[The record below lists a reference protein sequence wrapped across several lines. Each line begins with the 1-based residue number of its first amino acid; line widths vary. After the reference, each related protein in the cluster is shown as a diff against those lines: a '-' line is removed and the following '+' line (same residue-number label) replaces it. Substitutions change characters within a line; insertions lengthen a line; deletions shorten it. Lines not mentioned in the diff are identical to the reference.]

1 MLALP
6 GMRLLALVAVAG
18 AALLLAK
25 RRSRPRL
32 HPDERLGRQ
41 VRAQIAALL
50 GDPQAVRV
58 SVNAGVIGLR
68 GRVTKAERDDVLA
81 AVLATPG
88 VTQVSNLL
96 EVDEPLAERPEDMV
110 GLQGTQPRGMGHPR

>member
-1 MLALP
+1 
-6 GMRLLALVAVAG
+6 MRLLALVAVAG
-18 AALLLAK
+18 AALFLAK

-32 HPDERLGRQ
+32 HPDERLGRE
-41 VRAQIAALL
+41 VRAQIEALL

-58 SVNAGVIGLR
+58 SVNRGVISLR
-68 GRVTKAERDDVLA
+68 GSVTRAERDDVLA

-96 EVDEPLAERPEDMV
+96 DTDEPLAERSDDMV
-110 GLQGTQPRGMGHPR
+110 GLQGTQPRGMSRAG

>member
-1 MLALP
+1 
-6 GMRLLALVAVAG
+6 MRLLALVAVAG

-32 HPDERLGRQ
+32 HPDERLGSQ

-58 SVNAGVIGLR
+58 TVNRGVVSLR
-68 GRVTKAERDDVLA
+68 GGVSKAERDDVLA

-96 EVDEPLAERPEDMV
+96 EVDEPLGERSDDRV
-110 GLQGTQPRGMGHPR
+110 GLQGTQPRGMSHPR